1 MEEQQGKIEELKSQN
16 TRQEEQLLKNQ
27 EALLELSSQVQM
39 LEQENDKI
47 TGQIKLICVGED
59 DDQSLGASTKIDMI
73 GT

>member
-39 LEQENDKI
+39 HHCIELKRFSRDLPVTWI
-47 TGQIKLICVGED
+47 LLHAT
-59 DDQSLGASTKIDMI
+59 
-73 GT
+73 